1 MHTYTMGLDR
11 DPWDMLSIATTMDAV
26 DWVRMRHSTLFTL
39 STEHTKSTLWSN
51 IYIKQRMYSSF
62 NLLCSA
68 LRIPQPL
75 PKNSPWALR
84 YIWTMLPE
92 DCISLPPSG
101 SSNSDLGIPDT
112 HGSRYLNRPLG
123 QFETSRGAKTGF
135 LGSRSPFSSANCNTL
150 PYTTASDSDGDGR
163 YTPVVDRPVA
173 PWRIHWLTPASIA
186 FLFFL
191 GVGTAVAHHRYYL
204 SLDKTRAGTD
214 EKQRWVIRVGTGLAI
229 LFRASLVALVGISRK
244 QWVWVTLRKRFI
256 SLNAINAIFGATGDP
271 LHFGNIDMIRRAR
284 IATAMAAVMWAVPLT
299 AVFTLD
305 TLTVQPG
312 SILNYTAPCD
322 APTVRFDFD
331 SESTATRNPL
341 NLSSLDPIVDRYRGI
356 YHAPS
361 TYARNLF
368 TIAAFG
374 EYLSRDAV
382 TFVGCPEAVSWC
394 EYNTTMV
401 LPSVDCMQEAYPE
414 VSAADWETP
423 ALWRD
428 LFDNA
433 IPEDKIPVFVAQRDR
448 ENRNTLWIAYIYRE
462 YGTEIL
468 RPSLI
473 SCRNSITRYQLES
486 TAPQSNAPK
495 GDFIS
500 LWPNTA
506 EQLLFVGENG
516 DTAHSAAE
524 SSEYDG
530 SYALFDTFTEIL
542 TGSILRDRD
551 PSPYAFEDLS
561 STTTTTLTRV
571 ESTSAAS
578 NGRLFAMETAFILD
592 GLSTMA
598 LKMGTALILRR
609 DHEFSATTT
618 TTCRI
623 FDDYNVYAYASHK
636 LLITYGVVIA
646 VGFVMAGIGLAA
658 LGMNGVAS
666 DTSFSTVLLTTRNP
680 SLDRLT
686 AGGCIGGKPLP
697 VELGKLMLKF
707 GELATENSADG
718 VGHTAMGVEGEVSRI
733 RRRGKYS

>member
-1 MHTYTMGLDR
+1 
-11 DPWDMLSIATTMDAV
+11 
-26 DWVRMRHSTLFTL
+26 
-39 STEHTKSTLWSN
+39 
-51 IYIKQRMYSSF
+51 
-62 NLLCSA
+62 
-68 LRIPQPL
+68 
-75 PKNSPWALR
+75 
-84 YIWTMLPE
+84 MLPE
-92 DCISLPPSG
+92 DYISPPRSS
-101 SSNSDLGIPDT
+101 SSNSDSRVPDT
-112 HGSRYLNRPLG
+112 HSSRYLNRPLR
-123 QFETSRGAKTGF
+123 QSENPRGAKTGV
-135 LGSRSPFSSANCNTL
+135 LGIRSPFSSANCKSL
-150 PYTTASDSDGDGR
+150 PHTTASDGDGDER
-163 YTPVVDRPVA
+163 HTPAADRLIA
-173 PWRIHWLTPASIA
+173 PWRIHWFTPASIA
-186 FLFFL
+186 FLFIL
-191 GVGTAVAHHRYYL
+191 SVGTAVAHHQYYQ

-214 EKQRWVIRVGTGLAI
+214 EKQRWVIRIGTGLAI

-271 LHFGNIDMIRRAR
+271 SHFGNIGMLRRAR
-284 IATAMAAVMWAVPLT
+284 IATVMAAVMWAVPLT

-312 SILNYTAPCD
+312 GILNYTAPCD

-331 SESTATRNPL
+331 SDSTATRNPL
-341 NLSSLDPIVDRYRGI
+341 NLSSLDPIVDRYRGV
-356 YHAPS
+356 YYAPS

-374 EYLSRDAV
+374 GYLSRDAV
-382 TFVGCPEAVSWC
+382 TFDGCPEAVSWC

-414 VSAADWETP
+414 VSAADWEIP

-428 LFDNA
+428 LFDDT

-462 YGTEIL
+462 YETGIL

-506 EQLLFVGENG
+506 EQLLFVDEDHG
-516 DTAHSAAE
+516 DYEDHGDAAFSAAE
-524 SSEYDG
+524 FSEYDG

-551 PSPYAFEDLS
+551 PSPYDFEDLS
-561 STTTTTLTRV
+561 NTTMTTLTRV

-578 NGRLFAMETAFILD
+578 NGRLFATKTAFILD

-636 LLITYGVVIA
+636 LLITYGVVVG

-697 VELGKLMLKF
+697 VELGKLKLRF
-707 GELATENSADG
+707 GELATETSADG
-718 VGHTAMGVEGEVSRI
+718 IGHTAMGVEGEISRI
-733 RRRGKYS
+733 RKRGKYS

>member
-1 MHTYTMGLDR
+1 
-11 DPWDMLSIATTMDAV
+11 
-26 DWVRMRHSTLFTL
+26 
-39 STEHTKSTLWSN
+39 
-51 IYIKQRMYSSF
+51 
-62 NLLCSA
+62 
-68 LRIPQPL
+68 
-75 PKNSPWALR
+75 
-84 YIWTMLPE
+84 MLPE
-92 DCISLPPSG
+92 DYTSPPPSS
-101 SSNSDLGIPDT
+101 SSNSDIRVPDT
-112 HGSRYLNRPLG
+112 HSNRYPNRQESPLRQSEG
-123 QFETSRGAKTGF
+123 PRGAKTGA
-135 LGSRSPFSSANCNTL
+135 LGARSPLSSANCKAL
-150 PYTTASDSDGDGR
+150 PYTTASDNDSDGR
-163 YTPVVDRPVA
+163 YAPAVDCPIA
-173 PWRIHWLTPASIA
+173 PWGVHWFTPASIA
-186 FLFFL
+186 FLFVL
-191 GVGTAVAHHRYYL
+191 SVGTAVVHHRYYL
-204 SLDKTRAGTD
+204 GLDKIRAGTD
-214 EKQRWVIRVGTGLAI
+214 EKQRWVIRIGTCLAI

-271 LHFGNIDMIRRAR
+271 SHFGNIDMLRRAR

-312 SILNYTAPCD
+312 GILNYTAPCD
-322 APTVRFDFD
+322 APTVKFDFD

-341 NLSSLDPIVDRYRGI
+341 NLSSLDPIVDRYRGV

-382 TFVGCPEAVSWC
+382 TFAGCPEAVSWC

-401 LPSVDCMQEAYPE
+401 LPSVDCTQEAYPE

-423 ALWRD
+423 TLWRD
-428 LFDNA
+428 LFDDT

-462 YGTEIL
+462 YGTGIL

-473 SCRNSITRYQLES
+473 SCRNSITRYRLGS

-506 EQLLFVGENG
+506 EQLLFVDDDHG
-516 DTAHSAAE
+516 DTALSAAE

-551 PSPYAFEDLS
+551 PTPYAFEDLS
-561 STTTTTLTRV
+561 NTTITTLTRV

-578 NGRLFAMETAFILD
+578 NGRLFAIETTLILD

-636 LLITYGVVIA
+636 LLITYGVVVA

-658 LGMNGVAS
+658 LGMNGIAS
-666 DTSFSTVLLTTRNP
+666 DTSFSTVLLATRNP

-697 VELGKLMLKF
+697 AELGKLKLRF
-707 GELATENSADG
+707 GELAIGTSVDG